1 MSLGT
6 LTDLARLDGMPSYPS
21 LARFIAA
28 REDFPVIQRGQYGK
42 PFILD
47 LDAAAGFVREHWR
60 DGRNERR
67 RRRLAAME
75 EASAVATG
83 GQLDMFGPADRGGAA
98 R

>member
-28 REDFPVIQRGQYGK
+28 RDDFPVIQRGQYGK

-75 EASAVATG
+75 EAATIG
-83 GQLDMFGPADRGGAA
+83 TAGQLDLFGDAVRGRSA